1 MRLKKVLAGAL
12 ALSMFLTPCVS
23 MASPATPTPEPI
35 ATVGPSTGE
44 LEGEGSLE
52 GYVVQEAFRVVLPTT
67 SSKDD
72 LKFKLDPQG
81 LLAKT
86 DDTYGGAEKST
97 EGWVVFNGIKDK
109 NVSKPVFTTN
119 KSSYPVKID
128 VEVTVENMEAEGAA
142 VKFVDTEAKVAG
154 TAEDGTDKDLNMYV
168 AVIPYKDKYVVKNN
182 KVDSTPAATTKIA
195 TDTSGTAKMSLV
207 LDGYE
212 ENYKI
217 QKVYDNPDDPT
228 SPVDPDNPDDTTY
241 TYKYALKTAAGDDGV
256 TTPDSPPRDD
266 TQWDAVGF
274 TLTGNVNPN
283 ADWTKVLEAQEDA
296 TNPETMKMKVSYTV
310 DKYDVKYDEIP
321 AESWVDAS
329 DAYGLIKT
337 SKNVLTTDGTN
348 DIIIEYE
355 TAPTAITMVPLVMDT
370 AGAVTTS
377 FPLTKGTQWTATE
390 GIVTIKKDFLTTIIN
405 NAKRG
410 PGTYKVTVDGQ
421 EVTLTLEKKN

>member
-35 ATVGPSTGE
+35 ASAGPSTGE

-97 EGWVVFNGIKDK
+97 EGWVVFNGKKDE

-128 VEVTVENMEAEGAA
+128 VEVTVENMTAEGAA

-154 TAEDGTDKDLNMYV
+154 TADDGTDKDLNMYFAV
-168 AVIPYKDKYVVKNN
+168 VPYKAKYELKTDDNSVIPAPSD
-182 KVDSTPAATTKIA
+182 TTRIA
-195 TDTSGTAKMSLV
+195 TDASGMANMSFV
-207 LDGYE
+207 LNGYE
-212 ENYKI
+212 ANYKI
-217 QKVYDNPDDPT
+217 NKVYDNPNDKAN
-228 SPVDPDNPDDTTY
+228 SPY
-241 TYKYALKTAAGDDGV
+241 KYKYALRTKTGDPEV
-256 TTPDSPPRDD
+256 TADNPVDSPERDD
-266 TQWDAVGF
+266 SKWDAVGF

-283 ADWTKVLEAQEDA
+283 ADWTKVLEAQESA
-296 TNPETMKMKVSYTV
+296 NAEKMKMKISYTI
-310 DKYDVKYDEIP
+310 DKYDGKYDEIP
-321 AESWVDAS
+321 SDSWVNKN
-329 DAYGLIKT
+329 DAYGLIIA
-337 SKNVLTTDGTN
+337 SKNVLTSDGTT
-348 DIIIEYE
+348 DIIIECE
-355 TAPTAITMVPLVMDT
+355 TAPTALTVTPVQCDGTLTT
-370 AGAVTTS
+370 AFS
-377 FPLTKGTQWTATE
+377 LTKGTQWDVKDN
-390 GIVTIKKDFLTTIIN
+390 ILTIKGAGVAAVIS

-410 PGTYKVTVDGQ
+410 AGTYKVTVDGKDY
-421 EVTLTLEKKN
+421 VMTFGTPKNS